1 MIGHNL
7 APRKYHNLGCRE
19 KLENRY
25 EWCISQLYHSYG
37 SGYLCLEMMMGM
49 TLSLWMR
56 LTEGFPDLL
65 VTIYLGGREGGSS
78 VEEEG
83 GIPLGQADSQALH
96 GLRLKSI
103 LHSVTF
109 TMSYFVNDCF

>member
-37 SGYLCLEMMMGM
+37 SGYLCL
-49 TLSLWMR
+49 WMR

-65 VTIYLGGREGGSS
+65 FTVYLGGREDGSY
-78 VEEEG
+78 VKKEG
-83 GIPLGQADSQALH
+83 GIPLGQADSKALVQVPD
-96 GLRLKSI
+96 LVRLLLSGVSGKR
-103 LHSVTF
+103 
-109 TMSYFVNDCF
+109 